1 MHVWCYRACGRLRT
15 RKPSEQGDRLL
26 TETGKAGIVTFD
38 TSGVVRLDTL
48 GAWVLDRACAQMRTA
63 GAKADFAGLSEA
75 QSILLHEVAFHEL
88 TPPKVRK
95 GSALVGIF
103 ADVGKSMCSAG
114 RDVTGGVAFLGG
126 LIAAA
131 GRTIAQPRRFRPT
144 SVVFQLEAVG
154 FYSVPII
161 ALISF
166 LVGCDRRPAGRL
178 PASLFRRRN
187 LRRRSG
193 RHPGTARNR
202 RAAHRDHDRRPLGQ
216 RDHRRNRLDED
227 ARGGRCAEGHRPQPD
242 RRAGLSAAGG
252 AGHRAA
258 AA

>member
-1 MHVWCYRACGRLRT
+1 MDSTPAFSIQRSGNDARLVLSGMWT
-15 RKPSEQGDRLL
+15 AAHAEAVEEQGDRLL

-75 QSILLHEVAFHEL
+75 QSILLHEVAFHDL

-103 ADVGKSMCSAG
+103 ADVGESMCSAG

-131 GRTIAQPRRFRPT
+131 GRTIAQPRRFRFT

-154 FYSVPII
+154 FCSVPII

-166 LVGCDRRPAGRL
+166 LVGLHRRPAGHF
-178 PASLFRRRN
+178 PAAPL
-187 LRRRSG
+187 
-193 RHPGTARNR
+193 R
-202 RAAHRDHDRRPLGQ
+202 RAAVRGRPDRHPDPARTWRAAHLHHDRGPLGLGL
-216 RDHRRNRLDED
+216 HRRNRLDED
-227 ARGGRCAEGHRPQPD
+227 ARGD
-242 RRAGLSAAGG
+242 RRACG
-252 AGHRAA
+252 
-258 AA
+258 